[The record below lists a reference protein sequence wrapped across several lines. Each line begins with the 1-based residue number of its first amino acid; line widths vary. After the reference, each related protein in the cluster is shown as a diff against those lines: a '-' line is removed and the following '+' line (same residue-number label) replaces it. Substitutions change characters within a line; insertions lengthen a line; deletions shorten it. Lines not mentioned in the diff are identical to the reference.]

1 LLVERVELADGDV
14 FVVERVLD
22 CDDDDGDNELVLAA
36 AFDELTVEDAEFVEV
51 ELVAAVDANE
61 VVVDGPFVVIGGIKV
76 PFLNMR
82 N

>member
-1 LLVERVELADGDV
+1 MADGDV